1 MNKPGLSK
9 INYLRIILKFTF
21 LFTVLITTVLI
32 APASS
37 LEKTNTSVNIENITS
52 ISDIIDSHFYRL
64 AKAANMDTSQRNL
77 LSSWSPD
84 GSRLLIL
91 SHINPLGDAGL
102 SAVYIINADGTEIKE
117 IASTLNNTKDR
128 SVSVS
133 TGSWNTNENRVV
145 VPISIFPLNAF
156 YVIANVEGTGFRVV
170 GKNITTID
178 SIRENVFNIER
189 QQYFSWSPDG
199 TKALVVMGLANSQIY
214 IVDKD
219 GFILRQLTNKSIET
233 KVWNPR
239 WSYDG
244 RKIAFNG
251 KNLWVINEDGTGLKL
266 FDQDAENIHAGT
278 IRWSLD
284 DSMIFYQVDR
294 SVRAV
299 NVDGNDVVEIIS
311 RDNRTISDIFSLSPD
326 GRKILFTAST
336 NEKVASKLYVA
347 DSDGNN
353 QKLIMDTTTG
363 KDISNARWS
372 PKGDKIAYVED
383 SNLYTVNPDGTG
395 KTTIALTVFDYAW
408 HPSGDYIAISC
419 AIDKKSRQIFIAKPD
434 GTERLQITSND
445 QLKYSLGGM
454 NQVGISNRF
463 ISRPWSPDGSR
474 LLIESLA
481 DNLFMD
487 LIVIKFEGYDE
498 VMSLHVATLM
508 QQGEKNTIEV
518 KSLSEPVQN
527 ATVTL
532 NGKKIG
538 VTNETGSLEYSFNEL
553 GRNLLNASKEGYR
566 TANKLITVKEF
577 TSSPGQPGIV
587 PTATTT
593 VPETDI
599 PRIPGLGIIFSVFA
613 LIVMANLSD
622 RKSKED

>member
-1 MNKPGLSK
+1 MNKTRLSK
-9 INYLRIILKFTF
+9 INYLRIMLKFAF
-21 LFTVLITTVLI
+21 IFTILITIVLI

-64 AKAANMDTSQRNL
+64 AKTANMDASQRNL

-170 GKNITTID
+170 GKNLTTID

-199 TKALVVMGLANSQIY
+199 TKALVVMGLANSQLY

-233 KVWNPR
+233 KVWNPG

-266 FDQDAENIHAGT
+266 LDQDAENIHAGT
-278 IRWSLD
+278 IGWSLD
-284 DSMIFYQVDR
+284 DSMIFYQVNR

-299 NVDGNDVVEIIS
+299 NVAENDVVEIIS
-311 RDNRTISDIFSLSPD
+311 RDNKTIDDIFSLSPD

-434 GTERLQITSND
+434 GTERPQITSND

-538 VTNETGSLEYSFNEL
+538 VTNETGSLEYNFNEL

-577 TSSPGQPGIV
+577 TPSPGQPGIV

-622 RKSKED
+622 RK